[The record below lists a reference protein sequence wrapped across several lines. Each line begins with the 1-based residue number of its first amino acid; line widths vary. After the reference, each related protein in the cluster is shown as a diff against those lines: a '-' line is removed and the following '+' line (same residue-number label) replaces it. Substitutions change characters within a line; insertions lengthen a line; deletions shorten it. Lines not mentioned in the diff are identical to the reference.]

1 MPLSE
6 ASRPTDFCRYPRGA
20 APAHEATRVPT
31 ACGPVRPF
39 AQRHQTHDSASPSSQ
54 LPNFVFD
61 NHIRSC

>member
-6 ASRPTDFCRYPRGA
+6 ASRPTDFGRYPRGA

-39 AQRHQTHDSASPSSQ
+39 AQRHQTHDSPIPASQ
-54 LPNFVFD
+54 LGVFD
-61 NHIRSC
+61 NHIGSC